1 MSNEERLRD
10 YLKLV
15 TANLQQTR
23 RRLREVEEQGREPV
37 AIVGMGC
44 RFPGGVQDPE
54 QLWDLLTAGAD
65 AVSGL
70 PSTRGWDLDGLY
82 DPDPAHPGTSNVRSG
97 GFVHD
102 AGDFDPGFFG
112 ISPREALAMDPQ
124 QRLLLEI
131 SWEALEQ
138 AGIDPA
144 TLRGSSTGVFAG
156 ASLSGYGTAL
166 QDGAGS
172 LESHL
177 LTGTANSVIS
187 GRVAFTLGLEGP
199 AVSVDTACSSSLV
212 ALHLAVQALRSGE
225 CGLALAGA
233 VTVLASPTWFVW
245 GSRQLGLAPD
255 GRCKP
260 FSAAADGMG
269 MAEGAGVVVLERLS
283 DARRHGHEVLAVIRG
298 SAVNQDGA
306 SNGLTAPN
314 GPSQQR
320 VIQAALGSAGL
331 APDDIDAVEAHGTGT
346 ELGDP
351 IEAQALLATYGQDRD
366 PERPL
371 WTGSIKSNIGHT
383 QAAAGIAGL
392 LKMVLA
398 LRHGRLPRTLHADEP
413 SPHVDWS
420 GGMRL
425 LTEEVDWAAGD
436 RLRRAGVSSFGMSGT
451 NAHVILEEDP
461 TRFDEA
467 AGEEVPSA
475 DAAVPTAAVPTAAVP
490 TDPAD
495 PAEDAVAGAEPV
507 LTGAPSAWLVSGRS
521 AAGLL
526 AQAEKLTAFVA
537 GRTGSRPADPVDPAD
552 IGWSLATTRPTF
564 EHRAVLLGANLVEL
578 SSGLSALAAGNP
590 APGVVSA
597 VVPPG
602 GTCRVGFLF
611 AGQGAQRAGMGREL
625 YAASPAFA
633 SVFDQACALL
643 EAELGLPIREV
654 VLGAGHSD
662 GRDPVDREDPRADQ
676 TVYAQAGLFAVEA
689 GLVAM
694 LAAAGIVPDA
704 VAGHS
709 VGEIAAAHAAGVL
722 SLSDACRLV
731 AARGRLMQALPEGG
745 AMAAVEATEAEM
757 LAAMDGVEGVGLAAV
772 NGTSSVVVSG
782 DAERVDEI
790 VEGWR
795 ERGRRVRRLRVSHA
809 FHSAR
814 MDPMLAELAEVASGL
829 DHADPTVTWA
839 GALTGELITAPDPGY
854 WTEQARRPVRFADAV
869 TTLAG
874 AGVSVFLEIGPD
886 STLSALGQAALAGPP
901 AVEGADPAPGADFIP
916 VLRPR
921 TPSAE
926 SVLTAFARAHVRGV
940 AVNWPAV
947 LPAARR
953 VALPTYAFTR
963 QRFWARTEPVGAATG
978 DGANTEAEQRFWAAV
993 EVGDLATL
1001 ANALSVDGTR
1011 PFAEVLPALWSWRQR
1026 ARQEAVTASWR
1037 YRVSWEPV
1045 PEPAPAQLSGS
1056 WLVVADSAADVRSN
1070 GYLAMLSAR
1079 GAEPILVEVAPEQL
1093 DRAGLAARIVESLT
1107 ACGAEGAAPL
1117 AGVLSLLAMNE
1128 APRPE
1133 CPVVPTG
1140 LAGTLEL
1147 VQALGDAAVQAPLW
1161 VLTRDAMVTRSDEV
1175 PAEAVQSQVWGLGR
1189 VVALEHPDRWGG
1201 LVDLPATLDEPAAGR
1216 LAAVLAG
1223 CGEDQVAIRGG
1234 GMLARRLVRG
1244 SPARDAAARWTT
1256 RGTALVTGDAGGIGE
1271 TTARWLAERG
1281 ARHLVLA
1288 GRSGPGA
1295 HGAAN
1300 LAAALATAG
1309 TSVGILVSDVA
1320 RRDETAGLLDRIG
1333 RGRSPLTSVFHTAGA
1348 EQVTAVADTTVAD
1361 LAEVLGEKAAG
1372 ARWLDELT
1380 RDLELDAFVLFSSIA
1395 ATWGSARQS
1404 GAAAANAYLD
1414 ALAASR
1420 RGRGMAATSLA
1431 WGPWAD
1437 QGLASG
1443 DDGQRMRRRGL
1454 RLMDPAQGIRALGQS
1469 LDNADTSVTVV
1480 DVDWA
1485 RFAATFTLRRP
1496 SPLIAGLPE
1505 VSRSLADADA
1515 DAEAE
1520 AGAGASVSETA
1531 LCRQLVGLPDA
1542 EQTRILL
1549 ELTRARVAAVLGHA
1563 SLEDVQPDWAFS
1575 DLGFDSLTAVEL
1587 RDRLNAATG
1596 LRLPA
1601 TLVFDYP
1608 TPLAAAEFL
1617 RSQLTGD
1624 ARQADRAAGHPVPVD
1639 PGEPI
1644 AIVGIGCRF
1653 PGGADTPEGFWE
1665 LLAAGTDAI
1674 GEFPRNRGW
1683 HTDELFD
1690 PDPDRAGTSHIQ
1702 LGGFLHAADEFDPG
1716 FFGISP
1722 REALTMDPQQ
1732 RLVLETSWEAL
1743 ERASIDPTSLRGSRT
1758 GVFAGGTAT
1767 RYGAEQ
1773 PEGAFDGG
1781 LVTGTATSVLS
1792 GRVAY
1797 TLGLEGPAL
1806 TVDTACSSGLVA
1818 LHLAAAALRSGECS
1832 LALAGAVF
1840 VTASPVMFTDF
1851 SRQLGLAPDGRCKA
1865 FSAGA
1870 DGMGVAEGAG
1880 MVVLERLS
1888 DARRAGHRVLALVA
1902 GSAVNQDGAS
1912 NGLTAPNGPSQQ
1924 RVIRAALASAGLSA
1938 ADVDAVEA
1946 HGTGTPLGDPIEAQ
1960 ALLSTYGQDRP
1971 EGRPLRLGSVKSNIG
1986 HTQQAA
1992 GAAGLIKMVLA
2003 LRHGLLPRT
2012 LHAGERSPHVDWSAG
2027 DIELLTEQSSWLP
2040 GDRPRRAG
2048 VSAFGISGTNA
2059 HVILEEAP
2067 TDEHAEPGTD
2077 AEGPVAPVLSAAPPV
2092 WLLSARSAA
2101 GLAAQARRLA
2111 EFATAG
2117 PELAPADVAWSL
2129 ATSRAA
2135 LEHRA
2140 AVIGTDRGELVT
2152 GLSALAD
2159 ERRAAGLATG
2169 LVSTGPGGKIAFVF
2183 PGQGAQWVGMGRE
2196 LAASSPV
2203 FAARLAECGA
2213 ALEPHA
2219 DWELDAVLAGRE
2231 GAPGLERAD
2240 VVQPLL
2246 WAVMVSLAAL
2256 WEAAG
2261 VRPDAVVGHS
2271 QGEIAAACVAGILS
2285 LEDAAKV
2292 VAVRSRALSG
2302 LAASAGMLAVVMPV
2316 ASVEALLAGNDS
2328 WARRLSVA
2336 AVNGPATTVVSGDLD
2351 ALVELERELSA
2362 RRVMRWQI
2370 PQTDFVAHSARVE
2383 PLRDGLVRDLA
2394 GLEPRTGRAALFSSV
2409 TGCRIDGPELDAAY
2423 WYANVRERVRF
2434 QDATLALAEA
2444 GCRTFIEVSPHPVL
2458 TGAIAETLEEAEVP
2472 AAPLIAGTVERENS
2486 GAARFLAALAQVHVR
2501 GVKIDWARV
2510 LPAGA
2515 LVELPTYA
2523 FQRQPYWLRPV
2534 GARRV
2539 PARRADSSVTDD
2551 WRYRVTWAPIA
2562 EPGTA
2567 RLAGTWILVA
2577 GEADPTGIEAVA
2589 RLLAARG
2596 AHVARIDLA
2605 AHGADRETL
2614 AGRVCSIAAE
2624 GPLAGV
2630 LSLLAL
2636 DQTPLSGQPAV
2647 PVGLAA
2653 TLALI
2658 QALGDAEV
2666 AAPLWVATSGA
2677 VATAPEEA
2685 LTGPLQAQAWGLCR
2699 VAALEHPDRWGGLV
2713 DLPADLDEPAGARL
2727 AAVLAGLDEDQV
2739 AIRADGI
2746 RGRRLVRAPRHSTD
2760 VAPWT
2765 PRGTVL
2771 ITGGTGAVGRH
2782 MVRWLAGRGAPRVVL
2797 VSRSGPASAGTAAL
2811 AAELAA
2817 AGTTVEVLA
2826 GDTGHRGDLS
2836 GVLARIAATG
2846 PELTGVLH
2854 TAGVVDNGVLDRL
2867 DPPRLASVLAAK
2879 AGSAALL
2886 DELTAGLE
2894 LDAFVLFSSAAAT
2907 FGAGGQ
2913 GNYAAANAYLDALAQ
2928 HRRARGLPALSVAWG
2943 PWAGGGVAQA
2953 SEATRQRLSRNR
2965 WEVLME
2971 PRLAVQA
2978 LSDALLGPDSALT
2991 VMDIDWAVIESAGI
3005 EHEMQRTPLLRDL
3018 PEIQRMAAA
3027 SGAASRDGAR
3037 VTRDELV
3044 GQLLTLPRAGQVSK
3058 LTGLVQAVAAEVLAY
3073 PSPEGVEAGRAFS
3086 DLGFD
3091 SLTAV
3096 ELRNRLSAAA
3106 GLRLPASLLFDYP
3119 TPTALAEHLR
3129 AELLGDRSA
3138 TEAPV
3143 TTAAVAG
3150 EPIAIVGMGCRF
3162 PGGVRTPDQLW
3173 DLLVSGT
3180 DAISGFPA
3188 DRGWDLDSLYHAD
3201 PGHSGTTYVRAGG
3214 FVHEAGLFDPGF
3226 FGISPR
3232 EAMAMDPQQRLLL
3245 ETSWEGLERAGI
3257 EPGSLRG
3264 SRTGVFVGGYSS
3276 GYASVGQ
3283 QTGADGADGLEG
3295 HLMAGNATS
3304 VISGRVAYTLGLEGP
3319 AVTIDTACSSSLV
3332 ALHLAAQALRSG
3344 ECTLALAGGVTIMA
3358 TPWDLVVF
3366 SRQRGLA
3373 PDGRSKAFG
3382 ADADGMGMAEG
3393 VGMLVVERLS
3403 DARRHGHEVLAL
3415 VRDSATNQDGAS
3427 NGLTAPNGPSQQRVI
3442 RAALANARLSP
3453 ADVDVVEAHG
3463 TGTPLGD
3470 PIEAQAVLATYGQD
3484 RPEGQPLWLGSVK
3497 SNIGHTQAAAGVAGV
3512 MKMVLAL
3519 RHRKLPRSLHSEQPS
3534 PHVDWSAGQVRLLSE
3549 TVDWPVNGR
3558 PRRAGVSAFG
3568 ISGTNAHAILEEA
3581 PDNSVT
3587 PTGPVQPVLFTG
3599 GSRAW
3604 LVSARTPAGLLAQ
3617 AARLAEFVSTP
3628 TGPDQVDLTDVG
3640 WSLATSRSPF
3650 EHRAVLLGADHETL
3664 TSGLR
3669 ALVADAPAP
3678 SVVRGVVPAGRPK
3691 VGFLFAG
3698 QGAQRAGMGREL
3710 HAASPVFAAAFDQAC
3725 ALLETELGL
3734 PIREVVLGIGDN
3746 DDQQRADRTVYAQ
3759 TGLFAVEVGLVALLA
3774 SAGIV
3779 PDAVAG
3785 HSVGEIAAAHAAGVL
3800 SLADASRLV
3809 AARARL
3815 MQALPAG
3822 GAMAALEAGEAE
3834 VIQTLDGVPGVE
3846 IAAVNG
3852 PSAVVVSG
3860 DTEAVDQVVAT
3871 WRERGRR
3878 VRRLR
3883 VSHAFH
3889 SARMDPVLDELR
3901 RVAADL
3907 EHGTPTVAWAGACD
3921 GTILTAPDGGY
3932 WPAQA
3937 RRAVRFADAVA
3948 ALAGQGVSTFL
3959 EIGPD
3964 GTLSALGPAALGPA
3978 ALGPAALP
3986 GTDAA
3991 PAGGE
3996 PARGAEPE
4004 FIPLLRART
4013 AAPDA
4018 VLAALARAHVRGV
4031 GVDWTAVLPAGNRV
4045 ELPTYAFGQQRFWPL
4060 GPHKLRLGVANGSGD
4075 EQAGGAAEA
4084 RFWAAIESGDQL
4096 ALSETLATD
4105 DPRLGELV
4113 PVLASWRRRE
4123 RDRSATDTWRYRVCW
4138 APVADPDPVA
4148 LSGTWLVVTGPAGDE
4163 LAERCAQALTGHGA
4177 EVVVTR
4183 VGKDSTTRQT
4193 LAAEL
4198 DLAGSSPVAG
4208 VLSLLAFD
4216 EAPLAD
4222 RPTVTAGL
4230 AATLGL
4236 VQALGDVEVQA
4247 PLWVLTSQ
4255 AVAADPGDLLANP
4268 LQAQAWGLGRVVGLE
4283 HPELWGGLID
4293 LPAVLDDRA
4302 ADRLCAVLAGGG
4314 EDQVALRGAGIRGR
4328 RLERAHR
4335 PARDGSWTPR
4345 GTVLITGG
4353 TGSIGGHTARWLA
4366 GKGAARVVLTSR
4378 SGVGAQGA
4386 VALAAE
4392 LAAEGTAVGV
4402 VAADVAHRPEVAG
4415 LLAWIAAGGPPLTS
4429 VLHAAGAGQATAL
4442 RDTTLAELADLAAV
4456 KTAGTMHLDELTRD
4470 LDLDAFVLFSSI
4482 SAIWGSG
4489 LQPGYAAVN
4498 AFLDALAEHR
4508 RGRGLPATCV
4518 AWGPW
4523 DGGGMSDHE
4532 GKAQMVRR
4540 GLRLLDPELG
4550 IRALG
4555 QVLDAGEAVVTVVDV
4570 DWAAFAPAFTLR
4582 RPSALIEGLPEVALA
4597 LEGGGAQGD
4606 DPAGGSGSALT
4617 EQLLPLPRAEQEQLL
4632 VDLVRSEAAGV
4643 LNYPSPDDLPPDRAF
4658 SDLGADSLTAIELR
4672 DRLGGAIGQR
4682 LSATLLFD
4690 HTTPVAVAAHLC
4702 SLLVPEGM
4710 SPSQPV
4716 LAELDKLE
4724 TLLAAAVGEDDETAR
4739 ITARLEAVVAR
4750 WKETTT
4756 GTRSAAVAE
4765 SLDSSSDEEVFD
4777 FIGKALG
4784 IH

>member
-1 MSNEERLRD
+1 MSNEEKLRD
-10 YLKLV
+10 YLRLV
-15 TANLQQTR
+15 TANLQQAR
-23 RRLREVEEQGREPV
+23 RRLREVEEKSREPV
-37 AIVGMGC
+37 AIIGMGC
-44 RFPGGVQDPE
+44 RFPGGVDDPE
-54 QLWDLLTAGAD
+54 QLWTLLTAGTD

-82 DPDPAHPGTSNVRSG
+82 HPDPAHPGTSNVRSG

-102 AGDFDPGFFG
+102 ADDFDPGFFG

-124 QRLLLEI
+124 QRLLLET
-131 SWEALEQ
+131 SWEALER

-156 ASLSGYGTAL
+156 ASLSGYGSAL
-166 QDGAGS
+166 QDGDGS

-187 GRVAFTLGLEGP
+187 GRVAFTFGLEGP

-269 MAEGAGVVVLERLS
+269 LAEGAGMVVLERLS

-320 VIQAALGSAGL
+320 VIHAALASAGL

-351 IEAQALLATYGQDRD
+351 IEAQALLATYGQNRD

-371 WTGSIKSNIGHT
+371 WTGSVKSNIGHT

-392 LKMVLA
+392 IKMVLA
-398 LRHGRLPRTLHADEP
+398 LRHGRLPRTLHADQP

-425 LTEEVDWAAGD
+425 LTEALDWAAGD
-436 RLRRAGVSSFGMSGT
+436 RPRRAGVSSFGMSGT
-451 NAHVILEEDP
+451 NSHVILEEDP

-467 AGEEVPSA
+467 AGEDVPSA
-475 DAAVPTAAVPTAAVP
+475 EAAPSTAA
-490 TDPAD
+490 
-495 PAEDAVAGAEPV
+495 AEDATVGAEPV

-521 AAGLL
+521 ASGLL
-526 AQAEKLTAFVA
+526 AQAEKLAASVA
-537 GRTGSRPADPVDPAD
+537 SRPGSHPAGDADPAD

-564 EHRAVLLGANLVEL
+564 EHRAVILGADLGEL
-578 SSGLSALAAGNP
+578 TSGLSAVTVGDS
-590 APGVVSA
+590 APGVVSG

-602 GTCRVGFLF
+602 GTSRVGFLF

-662 GRDPVDREDPRADQ
+662 GGDCVDEEDPRADQ
-676 TVYAQAGLFAVEA
+676 TVFAQAGLFAVEA

-694 LAAAGIVPDA
+694 LAAAGIAPDA

-757 LAAMDGVEGVGLAAV
+757 LAAMDGLECVGLAAV
-772 NGTSSVVVSG
+772 NGPSSVVISG
-782 DAERVDEI
+782 DIELVDELA
-790 VEGWR
+790 EGWR

-814 MDPMLAELAEVASGL
+814 MDPMLTELAAVATGL

-839 GALTGELITAPDPGY
+839 AALTGELITAPNPEY

-874 AGVSVFLEIGPD
+874 EGVSVFIEIGPD
-886 STLSALGQAALAGPP
+886 STLSALGLSALAGPP
-901 AVEGADPAPGADFIP
+901 TVDGADPVPGADFIP
-916 VLRPR
+916 VLRPS
-921 TPSAE
+921 TPAPE
-926 SVLTAFARAHVRGV
+926 SVLTAFARAHVLGV
-940 AVNWPAV
+940 AVNWAAV
-947 LPAARR
+947 LPAGRR
-953 VALPTYAFTR
+953 VALPTYAFAH
-963 QRFWARTEPVGAATG
+963 QRFWARSEPAGSAIG

-993 EVGDLATL
+993 EAGDLATL
-1001 ANALSVDGTR
+1001 DSTLAVDGTR
-1011 PFAEVLPALWSWRQR
+1011 PLGEVLPALWSWRQR
-1026 ARQEAVTASWR
+1026 ERDEAVTASWR
-1037 YRVSWEPV
+1037 YQISWEPI
-1045 PEPAPAQLSGS
+1045 PDPGPARLAGT
-1056 WLVVADSAADVRSN
+1056 WLVVAASAAGGECPD
-1070 GYLAMLSAR
+1070 YLSMLSAR
-1079 GAEPILVEVAPEQL
+1079 GARPILVEIAPDQF
-1093 DRAGLAARIVESLT
+1093 DRADLAARITESLT
-1107 ACGAEGAAPL
+1107 ECRAAGAAPL
-1117 AGVLSLLAMNE
+1117 AGVLSLLALDE
-1128 APRPE
+1128 TPRRE
-1133 CPVVPTG
+1133 SPVVAAG
-1140 LAGTLEL
+1140 LAATLGL
-1147 VQALGDAAVQAPLW
+1147 VQALGDSAVQAPLW
-1161 VLTRDAMVTRSDEV
+1161 VLTREAMAARPDEV
-1175 PAEAVQSQVWGLGR
+1175 PAGLAQSQVWGLGR

-1201 LVDLPATLDEPAAGR
+1201 LIDLPARLDEPAEGR
-1216 LAAVLAG
+1216 LATVLAG
-1223 CGEDQVAIRGG
+1223 CGEDQVAIRGAG
-1234 GMLARRLVRG
+1234 VLARRLVRASLAPDG
-1244 SPARDAAARWTT
+1244 IRRWTT
-1256 RGTALVTGDAGGIGE
+1256 RGTALLTGDAGTIGD

-1281 ARHLVLA
+1281 SEHLVLA

-1295 HGAAN
+1295 PGAAN
-1300 LAAALATAG
+1300 LAAALAAAG
-1309 TSVGILVSDVA
+1309 STVSILVADLA

-1333 RGRSPLTSVFHTAGA
+1333 RSEPPLTAVFHTSGV
-1348 EQVTAVADTTVAD
+1348 EQAAAVADTTVAD
-1361 LAEVLGEKAAG
+1361 LAHVLGEKVAG
-1372 ARWLDELT
+1372 AIWLDDLT
-1380 RDLELDAFVLFSSIA
+1380 QPLDLDTFVLFSSIS
-1395 ATWGSARQS
+1395 ATWGSGRQPS
-1404 GAAAANAYLD
+1404 AAAANAFLD
-1414 ALAASR
+1414 ALVANR
-1420 RGRGMAATSLA
+1420 HGRGLAATSVA

-1443 DDGQRMRRRGL
+1443 DDGKQMRRRGL
-1454 RLMDPAQGIRALGQS
+1454 RLMDPARGIRALGQA
-1469 LDNADTSVTVV
+1469 LDNADTSVAVA

-1485 RFAATFTLRRP
+1485 RFAATFTLRRS

-1505 VSRSLADADA
+1505 VSRSLADAGT
-1515 DAEAE
+1515 
-1520 AGAGASVSETA
+1520 GATAPASGTA
-1531 LCRQLVGLPDA
+1531 LGRQLVGLPES

-1549 ELTRARVAAVLGHA
+1549 ELTRARIAAVLGHA

-1608 TPLAAAEFL
+1608 TPMAAAEFL

-1624 ARQADRAAGHPVPVD
+1624 AQNTGRAAAGVPPSAA

-1653 PGGADTPEGFWE
+1653 PGGVDTPEGLWE
-1665 LLAAGTDAI
+1665 LLATGTDVI
-1674 GEFPRNRGW
+1674 GEFPGNRGW
-1683 HTDELFD
+1683 NTEELFD
-1690 PDPDRAGTSHIQ
+1690 PDPDREGTSHIRS
-1702 LGGFLHAADEFDPG
+1702 GGFLHAADEFDPG

-1758 GVFAGGTAT
+1758 GVFAGGTSS
-1767 RYGAEQ
+1767 RYGTDQ

-1792 GRVAY
+1792 GRVSY

-1818 LHLAAAALRSGECS
+1818 VHLAAQALRSGECT

-1865 FSAGA
+1865 FAAGA

-1888 DARRAGHRVLALVA
+1888 DARRNGHRVLALVA

-1938 ADVDAVEA
+1938 AEVDAVEA

-1960 ALLSTYGQDRP
+1960 ALLATYGQDRS
-1971 EGRPLRLGSVKSNIG
+1971 EGRPLWLGSVKSNIG

-2003 LRHGLLPRT
+2003 LRNGLLPPT
-2012 LHAGERSPHVDWSAG
+2012 LHAGDRSPHVDWSAG
-2027 DIELLTEQSSWLP
+2027 EIELLTEPRSWVP
-2040 GDRPRRAG
+2040 DDRPRRAG

-2067 TDEHAEPGTD
+2067 AGENPEPADEPGTD
-2077 AEGPVAPVLSAAPPV
+2077 TATEGSAVPVLSAAPPV
-2092 WLLSARSAA
+2092 WLLSARSAT

-2111 EFATAG
+2111 DFATAD
-2117 PELAPADVAWSL
+2117 PELDPADVGWSL
-2129 ATSRAA
+2129 AVSRAA

-2140 AVIGTDRGELVT
+2140 AVIGADRDDLVA
-2152 GLSALAD
+2152 GLSALAA
-2159 ERRAAGLATG
+2159 ERRAAG
-2169 LVSTGPGGKIAFVF
+2169 VSTGMASTGSGGKIAFVF

-2196 LAASSPV
+2196 MAASSPV

-2213 ALEPHA
+2213 ALAPHV
-2219 DWELDAVLAGRE
+2219 DWSLDDVLAGVE

-2246 WAVMVSLAAL
+2246 WAVMVSLAAV
-2256 WEAAG
+2256 WAAAG

-2302 LAASAGMLAVVMPV
+2302 LAASAGMLSVVMPV

-2328 WARRLSVA
+2328 WGRRLSVA

-2370 PQTDFVAHSARVE
+2370 PQTDFVAHSVRVE
-2383 PLRDGLVRDLA
+2383 PMRDGLIRDLA
-2394 GLEPRTGRAALFSSV
+2394 DLEPRVGRAALYSSV
-2409 TGCRIDGPELDAAY
+2409 TGRRVEGPELDAAY

-2434 QDATLALAEA
+2434 QDATRALAEA
-2444 GCRTFIEVSPHPVL
+2444 GCRTFVEVSPHPVL
-2458 TGAIAETLEEAEVP
+2458 TGAIAETLEEAEVAGDP
-2472 AAPLIAGTVERENS
+2472 VIAGTVERENS
-2486 GAARFLAALAQVHVR
+2486 GAARFLASLAQVHVR
-2501 GVKIDWARV
+2501 GVKVDWARV

-2523 FQRQPYWLRPV
+2523 FQRQQYWLHPV
-2534 GARRV
+2534 GSRPT
-2539 PARRADSSVTDD
+2539 PARRADPSVLDD
-2551 WRYRVTWAPIA
+2551 WRYRVTWAKIA
-2562 EPGTA
+2562 EPEAA
-2567 RLAGTWILVA
+2567 RLAGTWLLIA
-2577 GEADPTGIEAVA
+2577 GESDPRGIEAVT
-2589 RLLAARG
+2589 RLLTGRG
-2596 AHVARIDLA
+2596 AHVVRISLA

-2614 AGRVCSIAAE
+2614 AGQIRAIAAE

-2636 DQTPLSGQPAV
+2636 DETPLTGRPSV

-2653 TLALI
+2653 TLTLV
-2658 QALGDAEV
+2658 QALGVAEV

-2677 VATAPEEA
+2677 VATVPEET
-2685 LTGPLQAQAWGLCR
+2685 LTGPVQAQAWGLCR
-2699 VAALEHPDRWGGLV
+2699 VAALEHPDRWGGLI
-2713 DLPADLDEPAGARL
+2713 DLPVDLDEPAGARL
-2727 AAVLAGLDEDQV
+2727 AAVLAGCDEDQV

-2746 RGRRLVRAPRHSTD
+2746 RGRRLVRAPRHNAD

-2771 ITGGTGAVGRH
+2771 ITGGTGAIGRH
-2782 MVRWLAGRGAPRVVL
+2782 VARWLAGRDAPRVVL
-2797 VSRSGPASAGTAAL
+2797 VSRSGPGSAGTAAL
-2811 AAELAA
+2811 AAELAT

-2826 GDTGHRGDLS
+2826 GDTSDRCDVTGLLD
-2836 GVLARIAATG
+2836 RIAGTG
-2846 PELTGVLH
+2846 PALTGVMH
-2854 TAGVVDNGVLDRL
+2854 TAGVVDNGVIDRL
-2867 DPPRLASVLAAK
+2867 DPARLGSVLAAK
-2879 AGSAALL
+2879 AGSALLL
-2886 DELTAGLE
+2886 DELTAGLD
-2894 LDAFVLFSSAAAT
+2894 LDTFVLFSSAAAT

-2913 GNYAAANAYLDALAQ
+2913 GNYAAANAFLDALAQ
-2928 HRRARGLPALSVAWG
+2928 SRRARGLPALSVAWG

-2953 SEATRQRLSRNR
+2953 SDATRQRLSRNR

-2978 LSDALLGPDSALT
+2978 LADALLGPDSVLT
-2991 VMDIDWAVIESAGI
+2991 VMDIDWNVIDSAGG
-3005 EHEMQRTPLLRDL
+3005 EHEMHRAPLLRDL
-3018 PEIQRMAAA
+3018 AEIQRMAAA
-3027 SGAASRDGAR
+3027 SGAGARGGAR
-3037 VTRDELV
+3037 VAKDELI
-3044 GQLLTLPRAGQVSK
+3044 GQLVTLPRAGQVQK
-3058 LTGLVQAVAAEVLAY
+3058 VTGLVQAVAAEVLGY
-3073 PSPEGVEAGRAFS
+3073 PSPEAVEAGRAFS

-3096 ELRNRLSAAA
+3096 ELRNRLNAAV

-3138 TEAPV
+3138 SEAPV
-3143 TTAAVAG
+3143 TTAAVEG

-3162 PGGVRTPDQLW
+3162 PGGIRTPDQLW
-3173 DLLVSGT
+3173 DLLSSGT
-3180 DAISGFPA
+3180 DAISGFPT
-3188 DRGWDLDSLYHAD
+3188 DRGWDLDRLYHAD

-3232 EAMAMDPQQRLLL
+3232 EALAMDPQQRLLL
-3245 ETSWEGLERAGI
+3245 ETSWEALERAGI
-3257 EPGSLRG
+3257 QPASLRG
-3264 SRTGVFVGGYSS
+3264 SATGVFAGGYSS
-3276 GYASVGQ
+3276 GYAPVGQ
-3283 QTGADGADGLEG
+3283 QTGAEGAAGLEG

-3304 VISGRVAYTLGLEGP
+3304 VLSGRVAYTLGLEGP

-3393 VGMLVVERLS
+3393 VGMLALERLS
-3403 DARRHGHEVLAL
+3403 NAQRHGHEVLA
-3415 VRDSATNQDGAS
+3415 VIQGSATNQDGAS

-3442 RAALANARLSP
+3442 RAALANAGLSP

-3470 PIEAQAVLATYGQD
+3470 PIEAQALLATYGQD

-3519 RHRKLPRSLHSEQPS
+3519 RHGKLPRSLHAEVPS
-3534 PHVDWSAGQVRLLSE
+3534 AQVDWSAGQVRLLRE
-3549 TVDWPVNGR
+3549 TVEWPVNGR
-3558 PRRAGVSAFG
+3558 PRRAGISAFG
-3568 ISGTNAHAILEEA
+3568 ISGTNAHTIIEEA
-3581 PDNSVT
+3581 PDHSAT
-3587 PTGPVQPVLFTG
+3587 SIEPAEPAKPAVLTG
-3599 GSRAW
+3599 GSLAW
-3604 LVSARTPAGLLAQ
+3604 LVSGRTSGGLLAQ
-3617 AARLAEFVSTP
+3617 AARLAEFVSAR
-3628 TGPDQVDLTDVG
+3628 TGPDPVGSTDVG

-3650 EHRAVLLGADHETL
+3650 EHRAVILGADRATL
-3664 TSGLR
+3664 TSGLS
-3669 ALVADAPAP
+3669 ALAADASAP

-3710 HAASPVFAAAFDQAC
+3710 YAASPVFAAAFDRAC
-3725 ALLETELGL
+3725 AFLETELEL
-3734 PIREVVLGIGDN
+3734 PIREVVLGTEGD
-3746 DDQQRADRTVYAQ
+3746 DDQERADRTVYAQ

-3785 HSVGEIAAAHAAGVL
+3785 HSVGEIAAAHTAGVL
-3800 SLADASRLV
+3800 TLADAARLV

-3815 MQALPAG
+3815 MQNLPTG
-3822 GAMAALEAGEAE
+3822 GAMAALEASEAE
-3834 VIQTLDGVPGVE
+3834 VAASLDGVPGVE

-3860 DTEAVDQVVAT
+3860 DVEAVDQVVET
-3871 WRERGRR
+3871 WRQRGRR

-3889 SARMDPVLDELR
+3889 SARMDPVLDELG
-3901 RVAADL
+3901 RVATGL
-3907 EHGTPTVAWAGACD
+3907 EHETPTVTWAGACD
-3921 GTILTAPDGGY
+3921 GTILTAPEGGY
-3932 WPAQA
+3932 WPVQA
-3937 RRAVRFADAVA
+3937 RRTVRFADAVA
-3948 ALAGQGVSTFL
+3948 ALAGQGVSVFI

-3964 GTLSALGPAALGPA
+3964 GTLSAM
-3978 ALGPAALP
+3978 GPAALP
-3986 GTDAA
+3986 GTD
-3991 PAGGE
+3991 PARTEAGAGDPVRGGE
-3996 PARGAEPE
+3996 AT
-4004 FIPLLRART
+4004 FLPLLRART

-4018 VLAALARAHVRGV
+4018 VLTALARAHVRGV
-4031 GVDWTAVLPAGNRV
+4031 GVDWPAVLPAGGRV
-4045 ELPTYAFGQQRFWPL
+4045 DLPTYAFGQQRFWPL
-4060 GPHKLRLGVANGSGD
+4060 GPHKLRLGVAAEPGD
-4075 EQAGGAAEA
+4075 DDALGAAEA
-4084 RFWAAIESGDQL
+4084 RFWAAVESGDQL
-4096 ALSETLATD
+4096 AVSETLATD
-4105 DPRLGELV
+4105 DSGLAGLV

-4123 RDRSATDTWRYRVCW
+4123 RDRSATDTWRYQVTW
-4138 APVADPDPVA
+4138 APVADPEPVA
-4148 LSGTWLVVTGPAGDE
+4148 LSGTWLVVAGPAGGE
-4163 LAERCAQALTGHGA
+4163 LADRCVRGLTEHGA

-4183 VGKDSTTRQT
+4183 ITEGSTTRQA

-4198 DLAGSSPVAG
+4198 DLPGTAQLSG
-4208 VLSLLAFD
+4208 VLSLLALD

-4222 RPTVTAGL
+4222 RPMVAAGL
-4230 AATLGL
+4230 AATLSL
-4236 VQALGDVEVQA
+4236 VQALGDTGVQA
-4247 PLWVLTSQ
+4247 PLWVLTCQ
-4255 AVAADPGDLLANP
+4255 AVAADPGDLLASP
-4268 LQAQAWGLGRVVGLE
+4268 LQAQVWGLGRVVGLE
-4283 HPELWGGLID
+4283 HPERWGGLVD
-4293 LPAVLDDRA
+4293 LPAVLDDRTVA
-4302 ADRLCAVLAGGG
+4302 RLCAVLAGGG

-4328 RLERAHR
+4328 RLERAPR
-4335 PARDGSWTPR
+4335 PRRDEAWTPR

-4366 GKGAARVVLTSR
+4366 GRGAPRLVLTSR
-4378 SGVGAQGA
+4378 SGAAAPGA
-4386 VALAAE
+4386 VELTAE
-4392 LAAEGTAVGV
+4392 LAAQGTSVSV
-4402 VAADVAHRPEVAG
+4402 VAADVARREDVVG

-4429 VLHAAGAGQATAL
+4429 VMHAAGAGQATVL
-4442 RDTTLAELADLAAV
+4442 RDTTLAELAELAAV

-4482 SAIWGSG
+4482 SATWGSG

-4498 AFLDALAEHR
+4498 AFLDALAENR
-4508 RGRGLPATCV
+4508 RCRGLPATCV

-4523 DGGGMSDHE
+4523 DGGGMSDRE

-4540 GLRLLDPELG
+4540 GLRLLDPALG

-4555 QVLDAGEAVVTVVDV
+4555 QALDGGEAMLTVVDV

-4582 RPSALIEGLPEVALA
+4582 RPSPLIEGLPEVAQA
-4597 LEGGGAQGD
+4597 LVGRGTEPDDSAGGGN
-4606 DPAGGSGSALT
+4606 ALT
-4617 EQLLPLPRAEQEQLL
+4617 EQLLVLPSAEQEQLL
-4632 VDLVRSEAAGV
+4632 VDLVRTEAAGV
-4643 LNYPSPDDLPPDRAF
+4643 LNYPSGDDLPADRAF

-4672 DRLGGAIGQR
+4672 DRLGTAVGRR

-4690 HTTPVAVAAHLC
+4690 HTTPTAVAGHLR
-4702 SLLVPEGM
+4702 SILVPEGM

-4724 TLLAAAVGEDDETAR
+4724 TLLAAAVGEDDGTAR

-4750 WKETTT
+4750 WKEIAT
-4756 GTRSAAVAE
+4756 GTRTATVAE

>member
-1 MSNEERLRD
+1 MSNEEKLRD

-44 RFPGGVQDPE
+44 RFPGGVRDAE
-54 QLWDLLTAGAD
+54 QLWELLAAGVD
-65 AVSGL
+65 AVSGF

-82 DPDPAHPGTSNVRSG
+82 DPDPARSGTSNVRSG
-97 GFVHD
+97 GFVYD

-124 QRLLLEI
+124 QRLLLQT
-131 SWEALEQ
+131 SWEALER

-144 TLRGSSTGVFAG
+144 SLRGSSTGVFAG
-156 ASLSGYGTAL
+156 ASLSGYGTGL
-166 QDGAGS
+166 RDEDGS

-225 CGLALAGA
+225 CSLALAGA
-233 VTVLASPTWFVW
+233 VTVLASPTWFIW

-260 FSAAADGMG
+260 FSASADGMG
-269 MAEGAGVVVLERLS
+269 MAEGAGMVVLERLS

-298 SAVNQDGA
+298 SAVNSDGA

-320 VIQAALGSAGL
+320 VIQAALAGAGL
-331 APDDIDAVEAHGTGT
+331 TPHDIDAVEAHGTGT

-371 WTGSIKSNIGHT
+371 WTGSVKSNIGHT

-392 LKMVLA
+392 IKMVLA
-398 LRHGRLPRTLHADEP
+398 LRHGRLPRTLHAEEP

-420 GGMRL
+420 GGLRL
-425 LTEEVDWAAGD
+425 LAEEVDWAAGD
-436 RLRRAGVSSFGMSGT
+436 RPRRAGVSSFGMSGT
-451 NAHVILEEDP
+451 NAHVIVEEDP
-461 TRFDEA
+461 AGFD
-467 AGEEVPSA
+467 G
-475 DAAVPTAAVPTAAVP
+475 
-490 TDPAD
+490 
-495 PAEDAVAGAEPV
+495 AEDSSPDAGAPNVEVENAVVGAATSAEPM
-507 LTGAPSAWLVSGRS
+507 LTGAPSVWLVSSRS
-521 AAGLL
+521 AAGLP
-526 AQAEKLTAFVA
+526 AQAEKLAAFVA
-537 GRTGSRPADPVDPAD
+537 GRTGADPAEDNDLAE
-552 IGWSLATTRPTF
+552 IAWSLATTRPTF
-564 EHRAVLLGANLVEL
+564 EHRAVVLGADLGDL
-578 SSGLSALAAGNP
+578 TAGLSALASGDP
-590 APGVVSA
+590 APGVVSG

-611 AGQGAQRAGMGREL
+611 AGQGAQRAGMGRDL
-625 YAASPAFA
+625 YASSPAFA
-633 SVFDQACALL
+633 AVFDQACALL
-643 EAELGLPIREV
+643 EADLGVPIREV
-654 VLGAGHSD
+654 VLGGGDAAD
-662 GRDPVDREDPRADQ
+662 EEDPRADQ
-676 TVYAQAGLFAVEA
+676 TLYAQAGLFAVEA

-694 LAAAGIVPDA
+694 LAAAGITPDA

-757 LAAMDGVEGVGLAAV
+757 LAVTDGVEGVGLAAV
-772 NGTSSVVVSG
+772 NGPTSVVVSG
-782 DAERVDEI
+782 DAERVDEL
-790 VEGWR
+790 VEDWR

-814 MDPMLAELAEVASGL
+814 MDPMLAELAEVAAGL
-829 DHADPTVTWA
+829 DHTEPTVTWA
-839 GALTGELITAPDPGY
+839 GALTGELITEPHPGY

-869 TTLAG
+869 TALAG
-874 AGVSVFLEIGPD
+874 EGVSVFLEIGPD
-886 STLSALGQAALAGPP
+886 STLSGLGRSAIAGP
-901 AVEGADPAPGADFIP
+901 EDPVPGADFIP

-921 TPSAE
+921 VASAE
-926 SVLTAFARAHVRGV
+926 SVLTAIAGAHVRGV
-940 AVNWPAV
+940 AVDWTAV
-947 LPAARR
+947 LPPTRR
-953 VALPTYAFTR
+953 VALPTYAFAR
-963 QRFWARTEPVGAATG
+963 QHFWAQPRPSGGTTPDAES
-978 DGANTEAEQRFWAAV
+978 TEAERRFWAAV
-993 EVGDLATL
+993 EAGDLATL
-1001 ANALSVDGTR
+1001 DSTLAVDGTR
-1011 PFAEVLPALWSWRQR
+1011 PLGEVLPALWSWRQR
-1026 ARQEAVTASWR
+1026 ERHEAATVGWR
-1037 YRVSWEPV
+1037 YQVSWEPI
-1045 PEPAPAQLSGS
+1045 PDTGPARPAGT
-1056 WLVVADSAADVRSN
+1056 WLVVADSSAGEESSR
-1070 GYLAMLSAR
+1070 YLSMLSAR
-1079 GAEPILVEVAPEQL
+1079 GARPILVELAPDEL
-1093 DRAGLAARIVESLT
+1093 DRAVLAARIDETLT
-1107 ACGAEGAAPL
+1107 ECRATGAAPP
-1117 AGVLSLLAMNE
+1117 AGVLSMLALDE

-1133 CPVVPTG
+1133 SPVLTSG
-1140 LAGTLEL
+1140 LAATLGL
-1147 VQALGDAAVQAPLW
+1147 VQALGDAEVQAPLW
-1161 VLTRDAMVTRSDEV
+1161 VLTREAVATRPDEAV
-1175 PAEAVQSQVWGLGR
+1175 AGLVQSQVWGLGR

-1201 LVDLPATLDEPAAGR
+1201 LIDLPATLDDPAEAR

-1223 CGEDQVAIRGG
+1223 CGEDQVAIRGAG
-1234 GMLARRLVRG
+1234 ALARRLVRA
-1244 SPARDAAARWTT
+1244 SLARDGDRTWGT
-1256 RGTALVTGDAGGIGE
+1256 RGATLITGDAGTIAD
-1271 TTARWLAERG
+1271 TTARWLAENG
-1281 ARHLVLA
+1281 AEHLVLA
-1288 GRSGPGA
+1288 GRSGPCA
-1295 HGAAN
+1295 PGAAE
-1300 LAAALATAG
+1300 LAAALATTG
-1309 TSVGILVSDVA
+1309 STVSVLAVDVA
-1320 RRDETAGLLDRIG
+1320 RRDETAGLLARAG
-1333 RGRSPLTSVFHTAGA
+1333 RDEVPLTAVFHTSGV
-1348 EQVTAVADTTVAD
+1348 EQATAVADTTVTD
-1361 LAEVLGEKAAG
+1361 LADVLDEKVGG
-1372 ARWLDELT
+1372 AIWLDELT
-1380 RDLELDAFVLFSSIA
+1380 RSLDLDTFVLFSSIA
-1395 ATWGSARQS
+1395 ATWGSAGQP

-1414 ALAASR
+1414 ALAAHR
-1420 RGRGMAATSLA
+1420 RGIGLAATSLA

-1437 QGLASG
+1437 HGPASG
-1443 DDGQRMRRRGL
+1443 DDGRRMRRRGL
-1454 RLMDPAQGIRALGQS
+1454 RPMDPAQGIRALGQS
-1469 LDNADTSVTVV
+1469 LDNADTAVTVV

-1496 SPLIAGLPE
+1496 SPLLAGLPE
-1505 VSRSLADADA
+1505 VSSSLADAEVDVP
-1515 DAEAE
+1515 
-1520 AGAGASVSETA
+1520 ASGTA
-1531 LCRQLVGLPDA
+1531 LGRQLAGLPEA
-1542 EQTRILL
+1542 EQTRVLL

-1563 SLEDVQPDWAFS
+1563 SLDDVQPDWAFS

-1608 TPLAAAEFL
+1608 TPVAAAEFL
-1617 RSQLTGD
+1617 RSQLSGD
-1624 ARQADRAAGHPVPVD
+1624 GRDADRAAGHSAPAD

-1644 AIVGIGCRF
+1644 AIVGIGCRY
-1653 PGGADTPEGFWE
+1653 PGGVDTPEGFWE
-1665 LLAAGTDAI
+1665 LLAEGTDAI

-1683 HTDELFD
+1683 HTEELFD
-1690 PDPDRAGTSHIQ
+1690 PDPDREGTSHIQ
-1702 LGGFLHAADEFDPG
+1702 LGGFLHAADEFDAG

-1767 RYGAEQ
+1767 RYGTEQ
-1773 PEGAFDGG
+1773 SDGAFDGG

-1797 TLGLEGPAL
+1797 LLGLEGPAL

-1818 LHLAAAALRSGECS
+1818 LHLAAAALRSGECT

-1865 FSAGA
+1865 FGAGA

-1888 DARRAGHRVLALVA
+1888 DARRAGHRVLAVVA

-1960 ALLSTYGQDRP
+1960 ALLATYGQDRP

-1992 GAAGLIKMVLA
+1992 GTAGLIKMVLA

-2027 DIELLTEQSSWLP
+2027 DIELLTHACAWPS

-2067 TDEHAEPGTD
+2067 AGEYP
-2077 AEGPVAPVLSAAPPV
+2077 APVDEPVSSACEPVPSVLLPAPPV
-2092 WLLSARSAA
+2092 WLLSARSEA
-2101 GLAAQARRLA
+2101 GLVAQAERLA
-2111 EFATAG
+2111 SYATAR
-2117 PELAPADVAWSL
+2117 PELAPGDVGWSL
-2129 ATSRAA
+2129 TVSRAA
-2135 LEHRA
+2135 LDHRA
-2140 AVIGTDRGELVT
+2140 AVIGADRDALLA
-2152 GLSALAD
+2152 GLSALVAQ
-2159 ERRAAGLATG
+2159 RRDPGVTTG
-2169 LVSTGPGGKIAFVF
+2169 VASSGGVGGIVFVF
-2183 PGQGAQWVGMGRE
+2183 PGQGAQWAGMGRE

-2213 ALEPHA
+2213 ALEPHV
-2219 DWELDAVLAGRE
+2219 DWSLDAVLAGHE

-2246 WAVMVSLAAL
+2246 WAVMVSLAAV

-2261 VRPDAVVGHS
+2261 VHPDAVVGHS

-2285 LEDAAKV
+2285 LQDAAKV

-2302 LAASAGMLAVVMPV
+2302 LAASAGMLSVVMPV

-2370 PQTDFVAHSARVE
+2370 PQTDFVAHSALVE

-2394 GLEPRTGRAALFSSV
+2394 DLEPRPGRAALFSSV
-2409 TGCRIDGPELDAAY
+2409 TGRRVDGPELDAAY
-2423 WYANVRERVRF
+2423 WYANVRDRVCF

-2444 GCRTFIEVSPHPVL
+2444 GCRTFVEVSPHPVL

-2472 AAPLIAGTVERENS
+2472 GSPLIAGTVERENS
-2486 GAARFLAALAQVHVR
+2486 GAARFLASLAQVHVR
-2501 GVKIDWARV
+2501 GVNVDWARV
-2510 LPAGA
+2510 LTAGTV
-2515 LVELPTYA
+2515 VELPTYA
-2523 FQRQPYWLRPV
+2523 FQRQSYWLDPV
-2534 GARRV
+2534 GARPT
-2539 PARRADSSVTDD
+2539 PARRAGSVPDD
-2551 WRYRVTWAPIA
+2551 WRYRDAWVPVA
-2562 EPGTA
+2562 EPGTT
-2567 RLAGTWILVA
+2567 RLAGTWLLVA
-2577 GEADPTGIEAVA
+2577 GEADADRSEAVD
-2589 RLLAARG
+2589 RLLTAQGAQVERICLAAADADREGLAARIRS
-2596 AHVARIDLA
+2596 VAEQR
-2605 AHGADRETL
+2605 
-2614 AGRVCSIAAE
+2614 
-2624 GPLAGV
+2624 PPAGV

-2636 DQTPLSGQPAV
+2636 EETPLAGSPAV

-2653 TLALI
+2653 TLALV

-2677 VATAPEEA
+2677 VSTAPEET
-2685 LTGPLQAQAWGLCR
+2685 LTGLPQAQTWGLCR

-2713 DLPADLDEPAGARL
+2713 DLPADLDQPAGARL

-2746 RGRRLVRAPRHSTD
+2746 RGRRLTHAPRHDTD
-2760 VAPWT
+2760 AAPWT
-2765 PRGTVL
+2765 PRGSIL
-2771 ITGGTGAVGRH
+2771 ITGGTGAIGRH
-2782 MVRWLAGRGAPRVVL
+2782 VARWVADRGAPRVVL
-2797 VSRSGPASAGTAAL
+2797 LSRSGAASTGTAAL

-2817 AGTTVEVLA
+2817 AGTTVAVLA
-2826 GDTGHRGDLS
+2826 GDTGDRGDLS

-2846 PELTGVLH
+2846 DELTGVLH

-2867 DPPRLASVLAAK
+2867 DPARLAPVLAAK

-2928 HRRARGLPALSVAWG
+2928 HRRALGQPALSVAWG

-2978 LSDALLGPDSALT
+2978 LADALLGPDSALT
-2991 VMDIDWAVIESAGI
+2991 VMDIDWAVIESAGS
-3005 EHEMQRTPLLRDL
+3005 EHEMQRAPLLRDL
-3018 PEIQRMAAA
+3018 AEIQRMTAA
-3027 SGAASRDGAR
+3027 SGATARDGAR

-3044 GQLLTLPRAGQVSK
+3044 GQLLTLPRAGQVPK
-3058 LTGLVQAVAAEVLAY
+3058 LVGLVQAVAAEVLAY
-3073 PSPEGVEAGRAFS
+3073 PSPDGVEAGRAFS

-3138 TEAPV
+3138 TDAPV
-3143 TTAAVAG
+3143 TTAAAAG

-3180 DAISGFPA
+3180 DAISGFPT
-3188 DRGWDLDSLYHAD
+3188 DRGWDLDGLYHAD

-3283 QTGADGADGLEG
+3283 QTGAEGADGLEG

-3393 VGMLVVERLS
+3393 VGMLVLERLS
-3403 DARRHGHEVLAL
+3403 DARRLGHEVLAV

-3470 PIEAQAVLATYGQD
+3470 PIEAQALLATYGQD
-3484 RPEGQPLWLGSVK
+3484 RPEDRPLWLGSVK

-3519 RHRKLPRSLHSEQPS
+3519 RHRKLPRSLHSEEPS

-3581 PDNSVT
+3581 PGDPVT
-3587 PTGPVQPVLFTG
+3587 STEPARPALLTN
-3599 GSRAW
+3599 GSRVW
-3604 LVSARTPAGLLAQ
+3604 VVSGRTPAGLLAQ
-3617 AARLAEFVSTP
+3617 AARLADFVSAP
-3628 TGPDQVDLTDVG
+3628 TGPDQVDITDVG

-3650 EHRAVLLGADHETL
+3650 EHRAVVLGADRETL

-3669 ALVADAPAP
+3669 ALAADASAP
-3678 SVVRGVVPAGRPK
+3678 SVVRGAVPAGRPK
-3691 VGFLFAG
+3691 IGFLFAG
-3698 QGAQRAGMGREL
+3698 QGAQRAGMGRDL
-3710 HAASPVFAAAFDQAC
+3710 HAASPAFAAAFDQAC
-3725 ALLETELGL
+3725 VCLETELGL
-3734 PIREVVLGIGDN
+3734 PIREVVLGTGH
-3746 DDQQRADRTVYAQ
+3746 DQERADQTVYAQ

-3815 MQALPAG
+3815 MQALPTG
-3822 GAMAALEAGEAE
+3822 GAMAALEASEAE
-3834 VIQTLDGVPGVE
+3834 VTETLEGVPGVE

-3860 DTEAVDQVVAT
+3860 DTEAVEEVART

-3889 SARMDPVLDELR
+3889 SARMDPVLDELG

-3907 EHGTPTVAWAGACD
+3907 EHGTPTVTWAGACD
-3921 GTILTAPDGGY
+3921 GALLTAPDGGY

-3948 ALAGQGVSTFL
+3948 SLAGHGVSIFL

-3964 GTLSALGPAALGPA
+3964 GTLSAMGQ
-3978 ALGPAALP
+3978 AALP
-3986 GTDAA
+3986 GPDAT
-3991 PAGGE
+3991 PTGDE

-4013 AAPDA
+4013 AAHDA
-4018 VLAALARAHVRGV
+4018 VLTALARAHVRGAA
-4031 GVDWTAVLPAGNRV
+4031 VDWTVVLPAGNRV
-4045 ELPTYAFGQQRFWPL
+4045 DLPTYAFGQQRFWPL
-4060 GPHKLRLGVANGSGD
+4060 GPHKLRLGVTNGSGD
-4075 EQAGGAAEA
+4075 DHTVGEAEA

-4105 DPRLGELV
+4105 DPGLGELV

-4123 RDRSATDTWRYRVCW
+4123 RDRSATDAWRYRVSW
-4138 APVADPDPVA
+4138 APVADADPVT
-4148 LSGTWLVVTGPAGDE
+4148 LSGTWLVVTGAAGDE
-4163 LAERCAQALTGHGA
+4163 PAERCAMALTERGA

-4183 VGKDSTTRQT
+4183 VDKDNTTRQA
-4193 LAAEL
+4193 LAEEL
-4198 DLAGSSPVAG
+4198 DLAGNSGVAG
-4208 VLSLLAFD
+4208 VLSLLALD
-4216 EAPLAD
+4216 ETPLVD

-4230 AATLGL
+4230 AATMGL
-4236 VQALGDVEVQA
+4236 VQALGDVEVEA

-4255 AVAADPGDLLANP
+4255 AVAAEPAELLANP
-4268 LQAQAWGLGRVVGLE
+4268 LQAQVWGLGLVVGLE
-4283 HPELWGGLID
+4283 HPERWGGLID
-4293 LPAVLDDRA
+4293 LPAALDDRT
-4302 ADRLCAVLAGGG
+4302 ADRLCAVLAGSG
-4314 EDQVALRGAGIRGR
+4314 EDQVALRGAGIRAR
-4328 RLERAHR
+4328 RLERAPR
-4335 PARDGSWTPR
+4335 PRRDGSWTPR

-4366 GKGAARVVLTSR
+4366 GRGAPRVVLTSR

-4402 VAADVAHRPEVAG
+4402 VAADVAHRPDVAG
-4415 LLAWIAAGGPPLTS
+4415 LLAWIAVGGPPLTS

-4442 RDTTLAELADLAAV
+4442 RDTTLAELAELAAV
-4456 KTAGTMHLDELTRD
+4456 KTAGTMHLDELTRG

-4482 SAIWGSG
+4482 SATWGSG

-4498 AFLDALAEHR
+4498 AFLDALTENR
-4508 RGRGLPATCV
+4508 RGRGLPSTCV

-4540 GLRLLDPELG
+4540 GLRLLDPAQG

-4555 QVLDAGEAVVTVVDV
+4555 QVLDAGEALVTVVDV
-4570 DWAAFAPAFTLR
+4570 DWTVFAPAFTLR
-4582 RPSALIEGLPEVALA
+4582 RPSALIEGLPEVVLALA
-4597 LEGGGAQGD
+4597 GGGPEAD
-4606 DPAGGSGSALT
+4606 DPAGGGRSALT

-4632 VDLVRSEAAGV
+4632 VELVRSEAAGV
-4643 LNYPSPDDLPPDRAF
+4643 LSYPSPDDLPPDRAF

-4672 DRLGGAIGQR
+4672 DRLGAAIGRR

-4690 HTTPVAVAAHLC
+4690 HTTPVAVAAHLR

-4716 LAELDKLE
+4716 LAELDRLE
-4724 TLLAAAVGEDDETAR
+4724 TLLAATVGEDDETAR

-4750 WKETTT
+4750 WKDTTT
-4756 GTRSAAVAE
+4756 GTRSAAAAE

-4777 FIGKALG
+4777 FIGKTLG